1 MASNSARRHPRFHR
15 DLPFTELISLLFFST
30 DHWFAKCVHAT
41 AHIGRVPRCL
51 SRHGAHGRE
60 PVPGHSNGSRS
71 RANVVFALSDAVRH
85 QTLTYSRHH
94 SQGELRRT
102 LLLNFICEAFPDDF
116 EASETSFF
124 FAISGVCRWHVGSDS
139 LRLPAASWHSA
150 VTKAKRFSN
159 KTKKNRSR
167 ASGKQ

>member
-1 MASNSARRHPRFHR
+1 MANEFFKPMAKNSACHHPRTDPERVLSPKTPPGSSLHR
-15 DLPFTELISLLFFST
+15 TNFVVFFST

-71 RANVVFALSDAVRH
+71 RANVIFALSDAVRH

-94 SQGELRRT
+94 SQGEL
-102 LLLNFICEAFPDDF
+102 L
-116 EASETSFF
+116 
-124 FAISGVCRWHVGSDS
+124 
-139 LRLPAASWHSA
+139 
-150 VTKAKRFSN
+150 
-159 KTKKNRSR
+159 
-167 ASGKQ
+167 